1 MTPTGQAPHW
11 ASWRS
16 NWRKTSISPQLGP
29 APCCCRHGEES
40 GQSLPDDRW
49 TSGWPLLQPGC
60 MCGRQHLP
68 RCPDHVLTSKHP
80 WASGAWCSWGP
91 AALGQRVAADD
102 QLHDIARLGQE
113 RHRQAA
119 VKVPRV
125 NVVDLHMHSHGAD
138 GVSSACTEV
147 GENFLKYRPCP
158 AQTQGASEHSHRGRH
173 SHFSLSTL
181 PCILHPPAPACLHF
195 FFLI

>member
-1 MTPTGQAPHW
+1 M
-11 ASWRS
+11 
-16 NWRKTSISPQLGP
+16 
-29 APCCCRHGEES
+29 
-40 GQSLPDDRW
+40 
-49 TSGWPLLQPGC
+49 
-60 MCGRQHLP
+60 
-68 RCPDHVLTSKHP
+68 LTSQHP
-80 WASGAWCSWGP
+80 WASGARCSWGP

-102 QLHDIARLGQE
+102 QLHDIARLSQE

-125 NVVDLHMHSHGAD
+125 NVVDLHVHSHGAE

-158 AQTQGASEHSHRGRH
+158 AQTQGESEHSHRGRH
-173 SHFSLSTL
+173 SHFSLSTFHASFTL
-181 PCILHPPAPACLHF
+181 QHLHVSL